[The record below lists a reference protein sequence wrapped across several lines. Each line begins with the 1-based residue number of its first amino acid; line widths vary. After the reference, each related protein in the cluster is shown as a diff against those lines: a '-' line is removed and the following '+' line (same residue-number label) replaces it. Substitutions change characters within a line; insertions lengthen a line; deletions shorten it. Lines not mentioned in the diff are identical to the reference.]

1 MEIEPAWNTWDS
13 VYPAQMTYLPLGLTV
28 TPCAYAAST
37 GTFSTFPATAKG
49 LALGTREIDASAV
62 NLHLALSGTELEWHY
77 QRTSARQLRGG
88 WEAQKFGEW
97 GLRFWV
103 MLVLRLDPGHD
114 GNLVGWRYD
123 PGTGTLS
130 AHSRAVEIT
139 VAGYARIT
147 ELAETYTERP
157 MGVTDASARPPGSI
171 LQSQPARI
179 A

>member
-88 WEAQKFGEW
+88 WEW
-97 GLRFWV
+97 LSVV
-103 MLVLRLDPGHD
+103 MILL
-114 GNLVGWRYD
+114 GWILA
-123 PGTGTLS
+123 T
-130 AHSRAVEIT
+130 T
-139 VAGYARIT
+139 VAAGATRM
-147 ELAETYTERP
+147 LRR
-157 MGVTDASARPPGSI
+157 S
-171 LQSQPARI
+171 
-179 A
+179 